1 MKNSK
6 LLSQFNALSEDE
18 QLIVLAL
25 SVILMPMGQSVL
37 TQLLKRSGCVDAKVA
52 DKITPTLKAKL
63 NKTDL
68 VQINHEGW
76 RCREEAAEDLIK
88 IAVKKEDFFNK
99 LAAEVIKSSPP
110 SYFIQSRFT
119 LLNELKFL
127 RIYLYLGK
135 FEEFLF
141 TLEKIHNSFPE
152 HLNKIFDRLFFKD
165 MDQEWFLQLH
175 EGIRFTALNYY
186 LYANQDGLIDCS
198 LQYQLLEKYFSDSTD
213 KYVQRDLIA
222 QRLLRGNFENAEEWL
237 NKEPSGQQLKL
248 LGALHFLQNRNDE
261 AIEYY
266 DRYIAEFKKESRKR
280 SVIITGLYGEFYYL
294 ALLKSRTAAN
304 LNSLKKQLELFRKAN
319 ADIFSFINLM
329 LEEALLVYQAQL
341 TLDKADFLFPK
352 YNAALK
358 TQNPYSV
365 LFQTLFLYWLD
376 GLDLLVKKHPDFLSH
391 LGNFCKQAHQCGYKW
406 YAVVSSL
413 LLERVGHSD
422 KQCLQ
427 IAALYKGSPLGDII
441 DLLPRVESWE
451 RALNALSQLNAL
463 KKDTQELANRE
474 SRLIWLFSL
483 HHDQFSLMPREQKMG
498 KNGRWTKGKA
508 VALKRLK
515 EDLADFDYLS
525 EQDKQICMRIEVGLE
540 HDYYGYR
547 PREVYLVGEKALLA
561 AVGHPN
567 IYWAERDDYV
577 NPLELKIAQPQLLVK
592 EKGES
597 LHISLQPQIR
607 SNAGLVLERTAN
619 DGILIYQ
626 VNKQH
631 QQVAEILGSK
641 GLTVPNKAR
650 QQVLDSIASIA
661 STLTV
666 QSDIGGQ
673 STLAETV
680 AVDSRLHI
688 HLQPV
693 NDGLQIEIFVQ
704 PFNDAGPIYKPGVG
718 GATVL
723 AEVDGKQ
730 LQTSRDFKQ
739 EKSYLNQMLELC
751 PLLYGSKELNWIMD
765 DPEMA
770 LEALLQ
776 LQGLPDFVVIE
787 WPKGK
792 KIKISR
798 EVTLSQTRFSIRK
811 EKDWFSVEGD
821 LTIAEDQ
828 VVGMQN
834 LLQLLKNSRGR
845 FLKLEDGQIIAL
857 TQELRNRLDD
867 FAGLGDLHGEKV
879 RFHALAAQALEEIT
893 EGMPIKAE
901 KQWRDQVKRLS
912 EMSELVPEL
921 PSTLQG
927 ELRDYQLEGYHWM
940 RRLAYWGAGACLA
953 DDMGLGKTV
962 QALAMILSRASDG
975 PTLILAPTSVCM
987 NWLEES
993 QRFAPTLNAMQFG
1006 SGDRQ
1011 QMLDNA
1017 GPFDLIVCSYG
1028 LLQSEAERLVEKKWH
1043 TLVADEAQ
1051 AIKNALTKRSKA
1063 VMSLQADFKLIT
1075 TGTPIE
1081 NHLGELW
1088 NLFNFINPGLLG
1100 SLQKFNAN
1108 YANAIEN
1115 NKDHGVQLRLKKLLR
1130 PFILRRLK
1138 SDVLTELPA
1147 RTEVTLHIELSAE
1160 ERAFY
1165 EALRRDA
1172 VQTMLDVK
1180 NNVMPSG
1187 QQHLKVLAEI
1197 MKLRRA
1203 CCHPRLVLAE
1213 SPLGSSKLEA
1223 FEELVE
1229 ELISNRHKALVFS
1242 QFVGHLEVIRELL
1255 DKKKIRY
1262 QYLDGSTPAPKRTV
1276 AVNAFQAGEG
1286 DLFLISL
1293 KAGGSGLNLTAA
1305 DYVIHMDP
1313 WWNPAVED
1321 QASDRAHRMGQK
1333 RPVTIYRLVAK
1344 DTIEDKIID
1353 LHRHKRD
1360 LANNLLEGGE
1370 LSGKMSV
1377 DEMLALIRD
1386 VE

>member
-1 MKNSK
+1 MKNK
-6 LLSQFNALSEDE
+6 LLSQFNALPEDE
-18 QLIVLAL
+18 QTIILAL
-25 SVILMPMGQSVL
+25 AVILIPIGQ
-37 TQLLKRSGCVDAKVA
+37 TTFQQLLKSSACVDAATANKVA
-52 DKITPTLKAKL
+52 SSLKVKLAK
-63 NKTDL
+63 TEL
-68 VQINHEGW
+68 VEFSHEGW
-76 RCREEAAEDLIK
+76 RCNEK
-88 IAVKKEDFFNK
+88 IADELLKIAAKKTVFFDK
-99 LAAEVIKSSPP
+99 LATAIINHHNPYI
-110 SYFIQSRFT
+110 SYRLT
-119 LLNELKFL
+119 LLNELKLL
-127 RIYLYLGK
+127 RIYVYQGNVEK
-135 FEEFLF
+135 FV
-141 TLEKIHNSFPE
+141 NSLNYVAEYFPS
-152 HLNKIFDRLFFKD
+152 HLNKIFDRLFFAEFD
-165 MDQEWFLQLH
+165 EAWFEKLH
-175 EGIRFTALNYY
+175 EGIRFAALKYY
-186 LYANQDGLIDCS
+186 LVANQDKLADCS
-198 LQYQLLEKYFSDSTD
+198 FQYQLLEKYFADSKEQAIRQT
-213 KYVQRDLIA
+213 LIHY
-222 QRLLRGNFENAEEWL
+222 RLLRGNFENAEEWL
-237 NKEPSGQQLKL
+237 NQQPSYQDYQL
-248 LGALHFLQNRNDE
+248 LGALRFLQNRHQE
-261 AIEYY
+261 ALEYFELG
-266 DRYIAEFKKESRKR
+266 INEFKKETRKR
-280 SVIITGLYGEFYYL
+280 NIALTGLVGQFYHL
-294 ALLKSRTAAN
+294 SLLKTRSAVNFN
-304 LNSLKKQLELFRKAN
+304 LLKKQLE
-319 ADIFSFINLM
+319 FSVKNYSDSLNHTNLVL
-329 LEEALLVYQAQL
+329 LEGLKIYQAQL
-341 TLDKADFLFPK
+341 TLDKAHYLLTRQSVKTNDPYNHLFH
-352 YNAALK
+352 AL
-358 TQNPYSV
+358 V
-365 LFQTLFLYWLD
+365 LYWLD
-376 GLDLLVKKHPDFLSH
+376 SMDVMLKTDKNFLTALAGYS
-391 LGNFCKQAHQCGYKW
+391 KQAHQFGYKW

-413 LLERVGHSD
+413 LLEKLGHAD

-427 IAALYKGSPLGDII
+427 VAALYKGSPLGDII
-441 DLLPRVESWE
+441 HLLPRVESWE
-451 RALNALSQLNAL
+451 RALNALAQLSET
-463 KKDTQELANRE
+463 KKDIATVNKE

-483 HHDQFSLMPREQKMG
+483 QHDQFSLMPREQKLG

-525 EQDKQICMRIEVGLE
+525 EQDRQICMRIEVE
-540 HDYYGYR
+540 MEYEYYGYR
-547 PREVYLVGEKALLA
+547 PKEVYVVGEKALLA
-561 AVGHPN
+561 AIGHPH
-567 IYWAERDDYV
+567 IYWAERDDYI
-577 NPLELKIAQPQLLVK
+577 NPIEIKTAQPQLLVK
-592 EKGES
+592 EQGES
-597 LHISLQPQIR
+597 LHISLVPQIR
-607 SNAGLVLERTAN
+607 NDAALVLERTAN

-631 QQVAEILGSK
+631 QQVAEILGTK

-650 QQVLDSIASIA
+650 QQVLDSIAAIA

-673 STLAETV
+673 SLLAETV
-680 AVDSRLHI
+680 EADSRLHI

-693 NDGLQIEIFVQ
+693 SDGLQIEFFVQ

-718 GATVL
+718 GVTVL

-730 LQTSRDFKQ
+730 LQTSRDFKL
-739 EKSYLNQMLELC
+739 EKQYLNQALELC
-751 PLLYGSKELNWIMD
+751 SQLYSSKDMNWLMD

-776 LQGLPDFVVIE
+776 LQALPDFAVLE

-792 KIKISR
+792 KIKISQA
-798 EVTLSQTRFSIRK
+798 VGLAQTRFSIRK

-821 LTIAEDQ
+821 LQIAEDQ
-828 VVGMQN
+828 VLEMHN
-834 LLQLLKNSRGR
+834 LLNLLKNSRGR
-845 FLKLEDGQIIAL
+845 FLKLDNGQIIAL
-857 TQELRNRLDD
+857 TQELRQRLDD
-867 FAGLGDLHGEKV
+867 FAGLGDAHGDKV
-879 RFHALAAQALEEIT
+879 RFHVLAAQALEEIT
-893 EGMPIKAE
+893 EGMAVKAE
-901 KQWRDQVKRLS
+901 KQWQEQVKRMK
-912 EMSELVPEL
+912 EMTELIPTV

-927 ELRDYQLEGYHWM
+927 ELRDYQLEGYYWM

-962 QALAMILSRASDG
+962 QALALILSRASAG

-1028 LLQSEAERLVEKKWH
+1028 LLQSESERLAEKRWH

-1063 VMSLQADFKLIT
+1063 VMALQADFKLIT

-1100 SLQKFNAN
+1100 SLQKFNMN

-1115 NKDHGVQLRLKKLLR
+1115 NQDHGVQLRLKKLLR

-1165 EALRRDA
+1165 EALRREA

-1180 NNVMPSG
+1180 NNLAPSG

-1213 SPLGSSKLEA
+1213 SPLSSAKLEA

-1255 DKKKIRY
+1255 DKKRIRY
-1262 QYLDGSTPAPKRTV
+1262 QYLDGSTPAPKRTQ
-1276 AVNAFQAGEG
+1276 AVNAFQGGDG

-1377 DEMLALIRD
+1377 DEMLALIKD
-1386 VE
+1386 VD

>member
-1 MKNSK
+1 MLKIDKN
-6 LLSQFNALSEDE
+6 
-18 QLIVLAL
+18 
-25 SVILMPMGQSVL
+25 
-37 TQLLKRSGCVDAKVA
+37 
-52 DKITPTLKAKL
+52 
-63 NKTDL
+63 
-68 VQINHEGW
+68 
-76 RCREEAAEDLIK
+76 
-88 IAVKKEDFFNK
+88 
-99 LAAEVIKSSPP
+99 
-110 SYFIQSRFT
+110 
-119 LLNELKFL
+119 
-127 RIYLYLGK
+127 
-135 FEEFLF
+135 
-141 TLEKIHNSFPE
+141 
-152 HLNKIFDRLFFKD
+152 
-165 MDQEWFLQLH
+165 
-175 EGIRFTALNYY
+175 
-186 LYANQDGLIDCS
+186 
-198 LQYQLLEKYFSDSTD
+198 
-213 KYVQRDLIA
+213 
-222 QRLLRGNFENAEEWL
+222 
-237 NKEPSGQQLKL
+237 
-248 LGALHFLQNRNDE
+248 
-261 AIEYY
+261 
-266 DRYIAEFKKESRKR
+266 
-280 SVIITGLYGEFYYL
+280 
-294 ALLKSRTAAN
+294 
-304 LNSLKKQLELFRKAN
+304 
-319 ADIFSFINLM
+319 
-329 LEEALLVYQAQL
+329 
-341 TLDKADFLFPK
+341 
-352 YNAALK
+352 
-358 TQNPYSV
+358 
-365 LFQTLFLYWLD
+365 
-376 GLDLLVKKHPDFLSH
+376 FLST
-391 LGNFCKQAHQCGYKW
+391 LAGFCKHAHQNGYKW

-413 LLERVGHSD
+413 LLDRLGFAD
-422 KQCLQ
+422 KKCVQ
-427 IAALYKGSPLGDII
+427 IAAFYKGSPLGDII
-441 DLLPRVESWE
+441 DLLPRIESWE
-451 RALNALSQLNAL
+451 RALNALAQLNEI
-463 KKDTQELANRE
+463 KKETLPVEQQ

-483 HHDQFSLMPREQKMG
+483 HHEEFSLMPREQKMG

-515 EDLADFDYLS
+515 ENLSEFDYLT
-525 EQDKQICMRIEVGLE
+525 EQDYQICKNIDVEMEYE
-540 HDYYGYR
+540 YYGYR
-547 PREVYLVGEKALLA
+547 PKEVYVLGDKALLA
-561 AVGHPN
+561 AVGHPHV
-567 IYWAERDDYV
+567 YWAEREDYV
-577 NPLELKIAQPQLLVK
+577 NPIEIKTAQPQLLVK
-592 EKGES
+592 EKGET
-597 LHISLQPQIR
+597 LHISLQPQI
-607 SNAGLVLERTAN
+607 STMGSVVVERTAN
-619 DGILIYQ
+619 DGILLYQ
-626 VNKQH
+626 INKQH
-631 QQVAEILGSK
+631 RQVAEILGVK

-680 AVDSRLHI
+680 PADSRLHI

-693 NDGLQIEIFVQ
+693 NDGLQIEFFVQ

-718 GATVL
+718 GSTVL
-723 AEVDGKQ
+723 AEIDGKQ
-730 LQTSRDFKQ
+730 LQTSRDFKL
-739 EKSYLNQMLELC
+739 EKSYLKQALALC
-751 PLLYGSKELNWIMD
+751 PGLYSSKELNWIMD
-765 DPEMA
+765 DAEMA

-776 LQGLPDFVVIE
+776 LQTLPDFAVME

-792 KIKISR
+792 KIKISS
-798 EVTLSQTRFSIRK
+798 EITLSQTRFSIRK

-821 LTIAEDQ
+821 LSIAEDQ
-828 VVGMQN
+828 VLEMQN
-834 LLQLLKNSRGR
+834 LLHLLKNNKGR
-845 FLKLEDGQIIAL
+845 FLRLDDGQVIAL

-867 FAGLGDLHGEKV
+867 FAGLGDVHGGKV

-893 EGMPIKAE
+893 EGMAIKAE
-901 KQWRDQVKRLS
+901 KQWHEQVKRLS
-912 EMSELVPEL
+912 EMAELMPEL

-927 ELRDYQLEGYHWM
+927 ELRDYQLEGYYWM
-940 RRLAYWGAGACLA
+940 RRLAHWGAGACLA

-962 QALAMILSRASDG
+962 QALALILSRAHEG
-975 PTLILAPTSVCM
+975 ATLILAPTSVCM

-993 QRFAPTLNAMQFG
+993 HRFAPTLNVMQFG

-1011 QMLDNA
+1011 QMIDNA
-1017 GPFDLIVCSYG
+1017 GAFDLIVCSYG
-1028 LLQSEAERLVEKKWH
+1028 LLQSESERLAEKHWH

-1063 VMSLQADFKLIT
+1063 VMALHANFKLIT

-1100 SLQKFNAN
+1100 SLQKFNTN

-1115 NKDHGVQLRLKKLLR
+1115 NQDHGVQLRLKKLLR

-1172 VQTMLDVK
+1172 VQTMLEVK
-1180 NNVMPSG
+1180 NNTAQAG

-1203 CCHPRLVLAE
+1203 CCHPRLVLEE
-1213 SPLGSSKLEA
+1213 SILSSSKLAA
-1223 FEELVE
+1223 FEELVV
-1229 ELISNRHKALVFS
+1229 ELIENRHKALVFS

-1255 DKKKIRY
+1255 DQKQIRY
-1262 QYLDGSTPAPKRTV
+1262 QYLDGSTPTPKRTA

-1377 DEMLALIRD
+1377 DEMLALIKD
-1386 VE
+1386 NDAF

>member
-1 MKNSK
+1 MKNNK
-6 LLSQFNALSEDE
+6 LLSQFHALPEDE
-18 QLIVLAL
+18 QTILLAL
-25 SVILMPMGQSVL
+25 AVVLMPIGQSAFA
-37 TQLLKRSGCVDAKVA
+37 QLLNRSGCVESSIAGKVA
-52 DKITPTLKAKL
+52 APLKARL
-63 NKTDL
+63 SKTEL
-68 VQINHEGW
+68 VQFGTDGW
-76 RCREEAAEDLIK
+76 RCNEEIAEDLMK
-88 IAVKKEDFFNK
+88 LAVKKEFFFNK
-99 LAAEVIKSSPP
+99 LANEIINSPNH
-110 SYFIQSRFT
+110 SYMIPYRLT
-119 LLNELKFL
+119 LLNELKRL
-127 RIYLYLGK
+127 RIFLYQGRVV
-135 FEEFLF
+135 EFSSSLD
-141 TLEKIHNSFPE
+141 KINASFPD
-152 HLNKIFDRLFFKD
+152 HTNKIFDRLFFKEF
-165 MDQEWFLQLH
+165 DQEWFSSLDD
-175 EGIRFTALNYY
+175 GIRFVALSYY
-186 LYANQDGLIDCS
+186 LSLNQEKLADCS
-198 LQYQLLEKYFSDSTD
+198 FQYELLEKYFADFND
-213 KYVQRDLIA
+213 EKVQQTLIA
-222 QRLLRGNFENAEEWL
+222 YRLLRGNFENAEDFL
-237 NKEPSGQQLKL
+237 SKNVSMPNLKL
-248 LGALHFLQNRNDE
+248 LGALRFLQNRNQE
-261 AIEYY
+261 SIEHYE
-266 DRYIAEFKKESRKR
+266 RCIVEFKKESRKR
-280 SVIITGLYGEFYYL
+280 NIVLSGLYGQFYHL
-294 ALLKSRTAAN
+294 SLLKSRSAVN
-304 LNSLKKQLELFRKAN
+304 LSVLKKQLEIAIKN
-319 ADIFSFINLM
+319 SSDNFSYTNLM
-329 LEEALLVYQAQL
+329 LLDTLMVYQAQTSIEKTHFLL
-341 TLDKADFLFPK
+341 TKQTSK
-352 YNAALK
+352 VNAAYEL
-358 TQNPYSV
+358 
-365 LFQTLFLYWLD
+365 LFQALFLYWLD
-376 GLDLLVKKHPDFLSH
+376 SVDLMVKKDKTFLSH
-391 LGNFCKQAHQCGYKW
+391 LAEYSKKAHQFGYKW

-413 LLERVGHSD
+413 LLDRVGYVD

-427 IAALYKGSPLGDII
+427 IAAFYKGSPLGDII

-451 RALNALSQLNAL
+451 RALNALSQLNAV
-463 KKDTQELANRE
+463 KKDMPELVNKE

-483 HHDQFSLMPREQKMG
+483 NHDEFELMPREQKLG

-508 VALKRLK
+508 IALKRLK
-515 EDLADFDYLS
+515 EDLSDFDYLT
-525 EQDKQICMRIEVGLE
+525 EQDKEICMRIEVE
-540 HDYYGYR
+540 MEYEYYGYR
-547 PREVYLVGEKALLA
+547 PKEVYLVGEKALLA
-561 AVGHPN
+561 AVGHPH
-567 IYWAERDDYV
+567 IYWAERDDFV
-577 NPLELKIAQPQLLVK
+577 NSIEIKIAHPQLLVT
-592 EKGES
+592 EQGES

-607 SNAGLVLERTAN
+607 NDAGLVLERTAN
-619 DGILIYQ
+619 DGILVYQ

-641 GLTVPNKAR
+641 GLSVPNKAR

-673 STLAETV
+673 SMLAETV
-680 AVDSRLHI
+680 EVDSRLHI

-718 GATVL
+718 GSTVL
-723 AEVDGKQ
+723 AEVEGKQ
-730 LQTSRDFKQ
+730 LQTSRDFKL
-739 EKSYLNQMLELC
+739 EKDYLGQVLELC

-776 LQGLPDFVVIE
+776 LQGLPDFVVME

-792 KIKISR
+792 KIKISQ

-821 LTIAEDQ
+821 LTIAENQ
-828 VVGMQN
+828 VVEMQN

-867 FAGLGDLHGEKV
+867 FVGLGDVHGGKV

-893 EGMPIKAE
+893 EGMAIKAE
-901 KQWRDQVKRLS
+901 KQWQEQVKRLS
-912 EMSELVPEL
+912 EMSELVPAL

-962 QALAMILSRASDG
+962 QALALILSRASEG
-975 PTLILAPTSVCM
+975 ATLILAPTSVCM
-987 NWLEES
+987 NWLDES

-1017 GPFDLIVCSYG
+1017 GAFDLIVCSYG
-1028 LLQSEAERLVEKKWH
+1028 LLQSEAERLAEKKWH

-1100 SLQKFNAN
+1100 SLQKFNTN

-1172 VQTMLDVK
+1172 VQTMMDVK
-1180 NNVMPSG
+1180 NNVAPSG

-1213 SPLGSSKLEA
+1213 SPLSSAKLEA

-1262 QYLDGSTPAPKRTV
+1262 QYLDGSTPAPKRTL
-1276 AVNAFQAGEG
+1276 AVNAFQAGDG

-1377 DEMLALIRD
+1377 DEMLALIKD
-1386 VE
+1386 FD

>member
-1 MKNSK
+1 
-6 LLSQFNALSEDE
+6 L
-18 QLIVLAL
+18 
-25 SVILMPMGQSVL
+25 
-37 TQLLKRSGCVDAKVA
+37 
-52 DKITPTLKAKL
+52 
-63 NKTDL
+63 
-68 VQINHEGW
+68 
-76 RCREEAAEDLIK
+76 
-88 IAVKKEDFFNK
+88 
-99 LAAEVIKSSPP
+99 
-110 SYFIQSRFT
+110 
-119 LLNELKFL
+119 
-127 RIYLYLGK
+127 
-135 FEEFLF
+135 
-141 TLEKIHNSFPE
+141 
-152 HLNKIFDRLFFKD
+152 
-165 MDQEWFLQLH
+165 
-175 EGIRFTALNYY
+175 
-186 LYANQDGLIDCS
+186 
-198 LQYQLLEKYFSDSTD
+198 
-213 KYVQRDLIA
+213 
-222 QRLLRGNFENAEEWL
+222 
-237 NKEPSGQQLKL
+237 
-248 LGALHFLQNRNDE
+248 
-261 AIEYY
+261 
-266 DRYIAEFKKESRKR
+266 
-280 SVIITGLYGEFYYL
+280 
-294 ALLKSRTAAN
+294 
-304 LNSLKKQLELFRKAN
+304 
-319 ADIFSFINLM
+319 
-329 LEEALLVYQAQL
+329 
-341 TLDKADFLFPK
+341 
-352 YNAALK
+352 
-358 TQNPYSV
+358 
-365 LFQTLFLYWLD
+365 LYWLD
-376 GLDLLVKKHPDFLSH
+376 GVDLKLKKDKAFLST
-391 LGNFCKQAHQCGYKW
+391 LADFSKQAHQFGYKW
-406 YAVVSSL
+406 YAVVSAL
-413 LLERVGHSD
+413 LLERLGHAD

-451 RALNALSQLNAL
+451 RALNALAQLNAL
-463 KKDTQELANRE
+463 KKDTPESVNRE

-483 HHDQFSLMPREQKMG
+483 NNNEFNLIPREQKLG

-508 VALKRLK
+508 IALKRLK
-515 EDLADFDYLS
+515 EDLAEFDYLT
-525 EQDKQICMRIEVGLE
+525 EQDRQICMRIEVE
-540 HDYYGYR
+540 MEYEYYGYR
-547 PREVYLVGEKALLA
+547 PKEVYLLGDRALLA
-561 AVGHPN
+561 AVGHPH
-567 IYWAERDDYV
+567 IYWSERDDYI
-577 NPLELKIAQPQLLVK
+577 NPIEMKIVEPQLLVK
-592 EKGES
+592 EKGQS
-597 LHISLQPQIR
+597 LHISLQPQIK
-607 SNAGLVLERTAN
+607 SNAALVLERTAN

-631 QQVAEILGSK
+631 QQVAEILGTK

-673 STLAETV
+673 SILAETV

-693 NDGLQIEIFVQ
+693 SDGLQIEFFVQ
-704 PFNDAGPIYKPGVG
+704 PFNDAGPIYKPGIG
-718 GATVL
+718 GTTVL
-723 AEVDGKQ
+723 AEIDGKQ
-730 LQTSRDFKQ
+730 LQTSRDFKL
-739 EKSYLNQMLELC
+739 EKNYLNQTLELC
-751 PLLYGSKELNWIMD
+751 PQLYNSKELNWLMD

-776 LQGLPDFVVIE
+776 LQAVPDFAVIE

-792 KIKISR
+792 KIKISQ

-821 LTIAEDQ
+821 VQVAEDQ
-828 VVGMQN
+828 VIDMQN

-845 FLKLEDGQIIAL
+845 FLKLDDGQIVAL

-867 FAGLGDLHGEKV
+867 FAGLGDPHGGKV

-893 EGMPIKAE
+893 EGMAIKAE
-901 KQWRDQVKRLS
+901 KQWQEQVKRLS
-912 EMSELVPEL
+912 EMSELQPEL

-927 ELRDYQLEGYHWM
+927 ELRDYQLEGYYWM
-940 RRLAYWGAGACLA
+940 RRLAHWGAGACLA

-962 QALAMILSRASDG
+962 QALALILSRASAG

-1017 GPFDLIVCSYG
+1017 GAYDLIVCSYG
-1028 LLQSEAERLVEKKWH
+1028 LLQTESERLAEKRWH
-1043 TLVADEAQ
+1043 TVVADEAQ

-1063 VMSLQADFKLIT
+1063 VMALHADFKLIT

-1100 SLQKFNAN
+1100 SLQKFNTN

-1115 NKDHGVQLRLKKLLR
+1115 NHDHGVQLRLKKLLR

-1180 NNVMPSG
+1180 NNVAASG

-1203 CCHPRLVLAE
+1203 CCHPRLVLDE
-1213 SPLGSSKLEA
+1213 SPLSSSKLAA
-1223 FEELVE
+1223 FEELVD
-1229 ELISNRHKALVFS
+1229 ELIANRHKALVFS

-1255 DKKKIRY
+1255 DQKQIRY
-1262 QYLDGSTPAPKRTV
+1262 QYLDGSTPTPKRTL
-1276 AVNAFQAGEG
+1276 AVNSFQAGDG

-1377 DEMLALIRD
+1377 DEMLALIKD
-1386 VE
+1386 VD